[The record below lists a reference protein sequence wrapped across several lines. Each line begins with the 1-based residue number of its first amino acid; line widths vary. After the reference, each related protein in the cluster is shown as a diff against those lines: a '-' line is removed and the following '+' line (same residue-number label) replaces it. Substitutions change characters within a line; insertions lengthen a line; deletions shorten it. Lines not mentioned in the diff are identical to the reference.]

1 MECEMS
7 FFDYKQPSFPKVAIS
22 DYREIAFKRLPRQLF
37 DFLEG
42 GAFDEITVQKNRDDF
57 QQIQLKKRVLKDTS
71 NLSMTTE
78 LLGQKFSFPLGLAP
92 VGFAGVYGR
101 RGEVQAARSASKAL
115 IPFSLSTVSICSIE
129 EVAQNSSAPFW
140 FQFYMFKDR
149 HHSLDLLQRAQNV
162 GCPVLLL
169 TVDLPVA
176 GARHRYHRSRYAP
189 SFINFLK
196 EIMHLR
202 WWIDVR
208 LNGSP
213 LTVGNLPTQAP
224 NLSDLPIMRKWM
236 GSQISQS
243 LTWKDFEWIRANWK
257 GKILVKGILEA
268 EDALM
273 AKEIGADGIV
283 VSNHGGRHIDSTSST
298 IAALPRIREAIADD
312 FKVLIDGGISS
323 GLDIFKA
330 LALGA
335 DACMIGKPW
344 IYGLAARGEAGIS
357 EILNILQNELKIA
370 MIHFGTTSV
379 HEINRDLIKNLEF

>member
-1 MECEMS
+1 MS
-7 FFDYKQPSFPKVAIS
+7 FFDQKQPSFPKAAIS
-22 DYREIAFKRLPRQLF
+22 DYRAIAVKRLPRQLF

-42 GAFDEITVQKNRDDF
+42 GAFDEITIQKNREDF
-57 QQIQLKKRVLKDTS
+57 QRIQLKRRVLKDVS
-71 NLSMTTE
+71 SLDMTTE
-78 LLGQKFSFPLGLAP
+78 VLGQKFSFPLALAP

-101 RGEVQAARSASKAL
+101 RGEVQAARAAAKAQ

-129 EVAQNSSAPFW
+129 EVARNSSAPFW

-149 HHSLDLLQRAQNV
+149 HNSLELLQRAQNA
-162 GCPVLLL
+162 GCPLLLL
-169 TVDLPVA
+169 TVDLPIA
-176 GARHRYHRSRYAP
+176 GARYRYHRNRYAP
-189 SFINFLK
+189 SFINFFK
-196 EIMHLR
+196 EMMHLR

-208 LNGSP
+208 LNGGP
-213 LTVGNLPTQAP
+213 LTVGNLPMKAP
-224 NLSDLPIMRKWM
+224 LMTDLPSMRKWM

-257 GKILVKGILEA
+257 GKILIKGILEA

-273 AKEIGADGIV
+273 AQKVGADGIV

-298 IAALPRIREAIADD
+298 IAALPKIREAITGDLKL
-312 FKVLIDGGISS
+312 FIDGGISS

-344 IYGLAARGEAGIS
+344 IYGLATRGEAGIN
-357 EILNILQNELKIA
+357 EILNILQKELKIA
-370 MIHFGTTSV
+370 MTHFGTPSISDIMNFS
-379 HEINRDLIKNLEF
+379 HSKN

>member
-1 MECEMS
+1 MS
-7 FFDYKQPSFPKVAIS
+7 FFDHKQPSFPKVAIS
-22 DYREIAFKRLPRQLF
+22 DYREIAFRRLPRQLF
-37 DFLEG
+37 NFLEG
-42 GAFDEITVQKNRDDF
+42 GAFDEITIQKNRNDF
-57 QQIQLKKRVLKDTS
+57 QQIQLKKRVLKGIS
-71 NLSMTTE
+71 NLNMTTE

-101 RGEVQAARSASKAL
+101 RGEVQAARAASKAQ

-176 GARHRYHRSRYAP
+176 GARYRYQRSRYAP
-189 SFINFLK
+189 SLINFFK
-196 EIMHLR
+196 EITHLR

-208 LNGSP
+208 LNGGP
-213 LTVGNLPTQAP
+213 LTIGNLPAQAP
-224 NLSDLPIMRKWM
+224 ILSDLPSMRKWM
-236 GSQISQS
+236 GNQISQS

-257 GKILVKGILEA
+257 GKILMKGILEA

-273 AKEIGADGIV
+273 AKEVGADGIV

-298 IAALPRIREAIADD
+298 IAALPRIRKVIGSD

-344 IYGLAARGEAGIS
+344 VYGLAASGETGIG
-357 EILNILQNELKIA
+357 EILNIFQNELRIA
-370 MIHFGTTSV
+370 MTHFGTTSI
-379 HEINRDLIKNLEF
+379 HEINKDLIQQNFEI

>member
-1 MECEMS
+1 MS
-7 FFDYKQPSFPKVAIS
+7 FFDHKQPSFPKVAIS

-42 GAFDEITVQKNRDDF
+42 GAFDEITIQKNKNDF
-57 QQIQLKKRVLKDTS
+57 QQIQLKKRVMKDIS

-92 VGFAGVYGR
+92 IGFAGVYGR
-101 RGEVQAARSASKAL
+101 RGEVQAARAASKAQ
-115 IPFSLSTVSICSIE
+115 IPFSLSTVSICSLE
-129 EVAQNSSAPFW
+129 EVAQNSQAPFW
-140 FQFYMFKDR
+140 FQFYIFKDR
-149 HHSLDLLQRAQNV
+149 SHSLDLLQRAQNV
-162 GCPVLLL
+162 GCTVLLL
-169 TVDLPVA
+169 TVDLPIA
-176 GARHRYHRSRYAP
+176 GARYRYHRSRYTP
-189 SFINFLK
+189 NLTNFFK
-196 EIMHLR
+196 EITHLR

-208 LNGSP
+208 LNGGP
-213 LTVGNLPTQAP
+213 LTVGNLPKEAP
-224 NLSDLPIMRKWM
+224 ILSDLPSMRKWM

-283 VSNHGGRHIDSTSST
+283 ISNHGGRHIDGTSST
-298 IAALPRIREAIADD
+298 IAALPRIREAIDND
-312 FKVLIDGGISS
+312 FKVLIDGGITS

-330 LALGA
+330 IALGA

-344 IYGLAARGEAGIS
+344 IYGLAARGEVGVS
-357 EILNILQNELKIA
+357 EVLNILKNELKIA
-370 MIHFGTTSV
+370 MIHFGATSI
-379 HEINRDLIKNLEF
+379 HEINKNLIQSNLGF